1 MRICLYTST
10 ALPTTGGQ
18 ELVVDALA
26 RQFVGMG
33 QQVVVLAPRPSRP
46 WRLNDERL
54 PYRVVRHPRFYSM
67 RRLVEWYRW
76 WLLGL
81 CRREKID
88 LVHCHGLYPTGYLAG
103 RYRDRLGL
111 PLVLT
116 SHGEDV
122 YARYPRLIDPLL
134 RQRHVE
140 AVRGADA
147 LVAIS
152 RFTHEGYEQLCP
164 EALRIVDIPN
174 GVDVSA
180 FVTPVQRPAE
190 LDPAIRSQDYVLFLG
205 RLNRQKGVD
214 VLLRAWAVGASE
226 RPGLLVI
233 AGDGPARADLE
244 SLTAELP
251 LGDRVRFVGWARG
264 ATKTYLLQNA
274 RLSVAPSRDWEAFG
288 LVVLEAFA
296 AGCPVVAANLPGLAD
311 LIEPGRTGWLVS
323 PESVAEL
330 AAVLGQA
337 LADPA
342 ITDRTRE
349 PAREVARQYAWDRI
363 ARRHL
368 ELYESLCGR

>member
-1 MRICLYTST
+1 
-10 ALPTTGGQ
+10 
-18 ELVVDALA
+18 
-26 RQFVGMG
+26 
-33 QQVVVLAPRPSRP
+33 
-46 WRLNDERL
+46 
-54 PYRVVRHPRFYSM
+54 M

-88 LVHCHGLYPTGYLAG
+88 VVHCHGLYPTGYLAG
-103 RYRDRLGL
+103 RYRDRLAL

-122 YARYPRLIDPLL
+122 YARYHRLIDPCL
-134 RQRHVE
+134 RQRHVA
-140 AVRGADA
+140 AVRGADV
-147 LVAIS
+147 LVAVS

-164 EALRIVDIPN
+164 ETPLRIVDIPN
-174 GVDVSA
+174 GVDASA
-180 FVTPVQRPAE
+180 FAAPVQRPAE
-190 LDPAIRSQDYVLFLG
+190 LDPAIGSRDYVLFLG

-214 VLLRAWAVGASE
+214 VLLRAWAVVASE
-226 RPGLLVI
+226 RPGLLLI
-233 AGDGPARADLE
+233 AGDGPARAGLE
-244 SLTAELP
+244 SLTAELQ

-264 ATKTYLLQNA
+264 PTKTYLLQNA
-274 RLSVAPSRDWEAFG
+274 KLSVAPSRDWEAFG

-296 AGCPVVAANLPGLAD
+296 AGCPVVTTRLPGLAD

-323 PESVAEL
+323 PESVTEL
-330 AAVLGQA
+330 AGVLSQA

-342 ITDRTRE
+342 TTDRMRE
-349 PAREVARQYAWDRI
+349 PARDVARQYSWDSI